1 MPKFLAILLCAS
13 FAFANDTNHMYTMMS
28 NLTQKNTACQ
38 QSLLKSEQNKATEIN
53 KIEKIYSYKTKELEK
68 KLKLANQ
75 TIANLKKEIENLRIA
90 QPKTKIVKKI
100 IYRDITSP
108 ECKKTLLKKEKLT
121 LPPKLDI
128 NSLNK

>member
-1 MPKFLAILLCAS
+1 MQKILTILLCAS
-13 FAFANDTNHMYTMMS
+13 FVFANDANHMYTMMS

-53 KIEKIYSYKTKELEK
+53 KIEKIYSYKTKELDK

-75 TIANLKKEIENLRIA
+75 TIANLKKEIEKLRIA